1 MLGVIILVKFRR
13 PIPRRDHMELR
24 LHPNFS
30 EIPASAWNELAQAG
44 ISDTPF
50 VRHEYLSQWWQ
61 SMGGGEWNK
70 AELVLISASEGGQL
84 VGIAPLFKSQ
94 HEGREALLL
103 VGSIE
108 ISDYLDLIVRS
119 QDLPR
124 FLAALLDFLGDS
136 GRWSEQ
142 PLDWYNLAESSPTLA
157 ALQAESDR
165 RGWGYRQEIYKPTP
179 RIDLNGDF
187 EAFLGRLDKKQ
198 RHEIRRK
205 MRRAAENPTPVGF
218 HIVESAAELESQTE
232 AFLQLMGQDANK
244 AEFLRPAMRDHMRA
258 VIRLAFEGKYLWL
271 AFLTVNGE
279 PAAAAFNFDYEN
291 KLWGYNSG
299 VSREHM
305 ELSPGWVLLTHQI
318 QWAFEHGRRELDFMR
333 GGEDYKYRF
342 GAIDRH
348 VLRAIVAR
356 T

>member
-1 MLGVIILVKFRR
+1 MLGVIILVKFPR
-13 PIPRRDHMELR
+13 PIPHRNRMELT
-24 LHPNFS
+24 LHQDFS
-30 EIPASAWNELAQAG
+30 EIAASAWNELAQAG

-50 VRHEYLSQWWQ
+50 ARHEYLRQWWQ
-61 SMGGGEWNK
+61 TMGGGEWNE

-84 VGIAPLFKSQ
+84 VGIAPLFKGH

-124 FLAALLDFLGDS
+124 FLDALLDYLRDS
-136 GRWSEQ
+136 ARWSQQ
-142 PLDWYNLAESSPTLA
+142 PLDWYNLADSSPTLA
-157 ALQAESDR
+157 ALRAESDR
-165 RGWGYRQEIYKPTP
+165 RGWVYRQEIYRPTP
-179 RIDLNGDF
+179 HIDLKGDF
-187 EAFLGRLDKKQ
+187 ESFLGRLDKKQ

-205 MRRAAENPTPVGF
+205 MRRAAENPASVDF
-218 HIVESAAELESQTE
+218 HIVESATELETQTE
-232 AFLQLMGQDANK
+232 AFLQLMAQDANK
-244 AEFLRPAMRDHMRA
+244 AEFLKPAMRDHMRA
-258 VIRLAFEGKYLWL
+258 VIRQAFAGKYLWL
-271 AFLTVNGE
+271 VFLTVNGE

-299 VSREHM
+299 VSREYM
-305 ELSPGWVLLTHQI
+305 ELSPGWVLLTHQL
-318 QWAFEHGRRELDFMR
+318 QWAFEHGRREFDFMR

-342 GAIDRH
+342 GATDRH
-348 VLRAIVAR
+348 VLRAIVVR